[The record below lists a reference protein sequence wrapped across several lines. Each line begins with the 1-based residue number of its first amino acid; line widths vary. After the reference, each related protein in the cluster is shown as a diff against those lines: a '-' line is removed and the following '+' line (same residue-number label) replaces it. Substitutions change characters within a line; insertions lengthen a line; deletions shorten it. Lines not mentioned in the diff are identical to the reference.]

1 MWPAGSP
8 FEVPIQTF
16 PDLEDATLLP
26 PEPPGLGRAS
36 TGSGFWRGGG
46 GVTVESAGETNG
58 LNWPQ

>member
-26 PEPPGLGRAS
+26 PGLYRRAG
-36 TGSGFWRGGG
+36 TGSEFWRGGEC
-46 GVTVESAGETNG
+46 VTVESGGETNG